1 MKGMKK
7 KYIQPQIE
15 VVEVETEKMLALS
28 IRDEK
33 ADSDAEVLSNEHRG
47 TWGNLWGDS
56 GW

>member
-1 MKGMKK
+1 MKGMRK

-15 VVEVETEKMLALS
+15 IIEVEAEKMLALS